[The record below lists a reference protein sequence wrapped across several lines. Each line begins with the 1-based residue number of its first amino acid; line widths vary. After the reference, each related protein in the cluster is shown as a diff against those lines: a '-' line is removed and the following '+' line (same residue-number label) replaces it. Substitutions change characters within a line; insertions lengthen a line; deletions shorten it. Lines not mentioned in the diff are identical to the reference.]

1 MSTKRAPIMILP
13 DIGKPFHALTN
24 DHTHE
29 VRYLNRHGA
38 TITTRHYSMNS
49 VEIEKTILRRN
60 GIHEV
65 SVRAV

>member
-1 MSTKRAPIMILP
+1 MILP
-13 DIGKPFHALTN
+13 DIGRPFHALTN

-38 TITTRHYSMNS
+38 TITTRHYSWNS
-49 VEIEKTILRRN
+49 VEIEETMLRRN